1 MKRKVYNNSELIKKI
16 TVSGLLLALFFVL
29 PTVTGAIPEIGGALC
44 PMHIVAFLAGAFLG
58 GLGGALLSFA
68 APILRGL
75 ILGSPTLF
83 PRGISMA
90 AELFAYALVF
100 GLLVK
105 LLPKKIGYVYVSL
118 VSSMLVG
125 RVVGGPM
132 KLVLVALG
140 VLPSYSFAA
149 YFTAYFVETLPGMIL
164 HLIIVPPSVV
174 GISRAMAKSK

>member
-58 GLGGALLSFA
+58 GFHGALLSFA

-90 AELFAYALVF
+90 AEL
-100 GLLVK
+100 
-105 LLPKKIGYVYVSL
+105 SL
-118 VSSMLVG
+118 SPEQLG
-125 RVVGGPM
+125 M
-132 KLVLVALG
+132 KL
-140 VLPSYSFAA
+140 
-149 YFTAYFVETLPGMIL
+149 GMIVGML
-164 HLIIVPPSVV
+164 FPLIAIAVY
-174 GISRAMAKSK
+174 ATYLKSYKNKK